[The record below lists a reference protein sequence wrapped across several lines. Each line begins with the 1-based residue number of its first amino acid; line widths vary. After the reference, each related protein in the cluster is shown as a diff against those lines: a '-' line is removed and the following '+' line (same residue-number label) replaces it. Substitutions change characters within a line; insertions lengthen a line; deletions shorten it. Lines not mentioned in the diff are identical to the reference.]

1 MKLKHFIDSHKG
13 VTAFYILGLMAFF
26 GTWDNVTAWIY
37 LALHGTYGFLWVCK
51 SRIFP
56 DKSWERTVSVSTGL
70 LIWLALSL
78 YWIAPFL
85 ITSRNSEAPPW
96 LLGICV
102 SIYALGVFLHFT
114 SDMQKYMQLKL
125 QPQLIHDGLWRRI
138 RNPNYLGE
146 LLIYLGFSILAVHWL
161 PLVSLAGFI
170 LILWIPNMRRKDK
183 SLSRYPGFEEYKKDS
198 WGFIPFLY

>member
-1 MKLKHFIDSHKG
+1 MKLKYFIDSHKG
-13 VTAFYILGLMAFF
+13 MTAFYILGLMAFF

-56 DKSWERTVSVSTGL
+56 DKSWERTVSVGTGL
-70 LIWLALSL
+70 LTWLALSL

-102 SIYALGVFLHFT
+102 SIYSFGVFLHFT

-125 QPQLIHDGLWRRI
+125 QPQLVHDGLWKRI

-146 LLIYLGFSILAVHWL
+146 LLIYLGFSSLAMHWL
-161 PLVSLAGFI
+161 PLASLAVFI
-170 LILWIPNMRRKDK
+170 FVLWVPNMKRKDK
-183 SLSRYPGFEEYKKDS
+183 SLSRYPGFEGYKKDS
-198 WGFIPFLY
+198 WCFIPFLY